1 MGIIEANK
9 GLRHSYGPPQKGT
22 FDDEEV
28 DEMVG
33 EDCKRLWLKEAAKV

>member
-1 MGIIEANK
+1 MDIIKANK

-22 FDDEEV
+22 FDNKEV

-33 EDCKRLWLKEAAKV
+33 EDGKRLSLKEAAKV